1 MKKITFLMLA
11 MVFVNLIHAQLF
23 TIGNQ
28 EIGFVYIGP
37 KIGMGGA
44 WVSNLKIDNEETG
57 TLFTYQ
63 FGVVGKFGVT
73 NRLSIQPELI
83 FSRKGS
89 KVKSDEFDYEGK
101 RFADYIGI
109 PILAKLS
116 FIKIG
121 DFRLHGSGGIYSNVT
136 LDQKS
141 VYEYSFE
148 TFEHSIEKEFY
159 KKVDFGFSFGG
170 GAEYELDYGL
180 IVGEILIEHGAVD
193 IYTNDI
199 STESNRNTTVSF
211 AATYLFDIIDL
222 TSKSL
227 KDKEAPPTEDIE

>member
-1 MKKITFLMLA
+1 MKKVTLFILA
-11 MVFVNLIHAQLF
+11 MAMVNIIHAQLF
-23 TIGNQ
+23 TIGKQ
-28 EIGFVYIGP
+28 EIGFLYVGP

-44 WVSNLKIDNEETG
+44 WVSNLKVNDENTG

-63 FGVVGKFGVT
+63 FGVVGKFGLT

-89 KVKSDEFDYEGK
+89 KVVSDEFDYEGK

-121 DFRLHGSGGIYSNVT
+121 KFRFHGSGGIYNNIT
-136 LDQKS
+136 LNHTSKFEND
-141 VYEYSFE
+141 FE
-148 TFEHSIEKEFY
+148 TFEHSIEKAFY

-170 GAEYELDYGL
+170 GAEYKMNYGL
-180 IVGEILIEHGAVD
+180 IVGELLIEHGAVD

-199 STESNRNTTVSF
+199 SNESNRNTTVSF
-211 AATYLFDIIDL
+211 AATYLFDIVDL
-222 TSKSL
+222 TSK
-227 KDKEAPPTEDIE
+227 KIKNNEETPTEDME